1 MDRPKA
7 PKWLRAFDI
16 ISGLIAVILSVIV
29 LAYQELAI
37 LTLIFVLSVILLIS
51 GIARILT
58 GIFANYLSDGV
69 RTLNFGTGLVAIV
82 LALIAMLYTNLTTQ
96 VLIFLLA
103 LVMLLNGVVR
113 VVIGGFERAFPKW
126 FRGLLV
132 VVGAA
137 TITLSAVV
145 CVYTDFGA
153 LVLVLMLSFSF
164 MFNGIARVVQGIMG
178 TKETET

>member
-29 LAYQELAI
+29 LAYQELAL
-37 LTLIFVLSVILLIS
+37 LTLILVLSVILLIS

-113 VVIGGFERAFPKW
+113 VVIGGFERA
-126 FRGLLV
+126 L
-132 VVGAA
+132 GAA